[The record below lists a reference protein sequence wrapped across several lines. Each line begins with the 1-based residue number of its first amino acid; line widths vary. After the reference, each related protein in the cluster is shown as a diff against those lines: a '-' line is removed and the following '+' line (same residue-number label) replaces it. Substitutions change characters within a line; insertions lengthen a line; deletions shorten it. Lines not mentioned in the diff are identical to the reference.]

1 MLHRM
6 FPRSATLLAVAL
18 LGLGISPAPAAQAGA
33 DGRPRI
39 GLVLSG
45 GGARGAAHVGVLK
58 VLDELRIPVDA
69 IAGTSMGAVVGGLY
83 ASGLTGEQLEKELA
97 SVDWEG
103 AFSDRPLRADLNF
116 RRKRE
121 DRDFLVRLPLG
132 LRDGRFQLPRGL
144 IQGQKLSQILRRLT
158 LPVSQVGN
166 FDELPIRFR
175 AVATDLETGEGVV
188 IDRGDLATALRA
200 SLSAPGIFAPVERDG
215 RLLVDGGIAD
225 NLPVHIAREMGVDV
239 LIVVD
244 VGSPLIDRDRLGSV
258 AGVSNQMLAILI
270 RRESQRERATLGP
283 RDVIIDPPL
292 HNLSSFD
299 FSRLPRAMNIGEQA
313 ARELAPQLAQLSL
326 DEAGYAAWLAQ
337 RRAPPAMA
345 DTQVAFVRVDET
357 SQAFAASVDTLFGS
371 LVGEPLGIAD
381 LEDRL
386 NRYYGRGQM
395 ETLDY
400 RLEPQSAADPQSP
413 LGLTFSAR
421 ANSWGPNY
429 VRFGLRLQDNFAGNS
444 TFDAA
449 MRVKITE
456 LSSTGAEWIWDG
468 QVGGTPRIAT
478 ELYVPLSL
486 RQSWFVAPHAVF
498 QIRSLAQVDPVTE
511 EQVGE
516 LRVRSTR
523 FGFDAGRLIG
533 SSGELRGGVE
543 REVGSARVR
552 LGDTTT
558 PKDEFRTREFF
569 LRYSLDRFDSVSFPR
584 EGNSLLLEWRG
595 QLDDR
600 FENKVSDSLRFDWR
614 LARSWGRNTALVWV
628 SGGSLLDPQFA
639 DERSYF
645 TLGGFLNLSGLSADT
660 LSGPHYGITRLI
672 YYRQVG
678 RGGEGFLNVPMY
690 AGMSFEAGNAWQS
703 RSDMDF
709 GSARKD
715 FSLFFGLD
723 TFLGPAY
730 FAVGYDVRGRSA
742 LYLSLGR
749 GF

>member
-1 MLHRM
+1 MSL
-6 FPRSATLLAVAL
+6 RSATLLALILL
-18 LGLGISPAPAAQAGA
+18 LGSGVSPLLAGEPGPAS
-33 DGRPRI
+33 RPRI

-83 ASGLTGEQLEKELA
+83 ASGLTGAQIEKELA
-97 SVDWEG
+97 SVDWES
-103 AFSDRPLRADLNF
+103 AFSDRPPRADLNF

-144 IQGQKLSQILRRLT
+144 IQGQKLSEILRRLT
-158 LPVSQVGN
+158 LPVSQVRS

-188 IDRGDLATALRA
+188 MDGGDLANAIRA

-225 NLPVHIAREMGVDV
+225 NLPVRIAREMGVDV

-244 VGSPLIDRDRLGSV
+244 VGFTLVGRDRLDSV

-270 RRESQRERATLGP
+270 RRESDRERATLGP
-283 RDVIIDPPL
+283 QDILIDPAL
-292 HNLSSFD
+292 RNLSSFD
-299 FSRLPRAMNIGEQA
+299 FSRLTRAMDIGEQA
-313 ARELAPQLAQLSL
+313 AREAVPRLARLSL
-326 DEAGYAAWLAQ
+326 GEADYAAWLAQ
-337 RRAPPAMA
+337 RRMPVLPE
-345 DTQVAFVRVDET
+345 TQVAFVRVDAASRE
-357 SQAFAASVDTLFGS
+357 FAAPVNTLFGS
-371 LVGEPLGIAD
+371 LAGKPLQ
-381 LEDRL
+381 LEELESRVS
-386 NRYYGRGQM
+386 RYYGQGVL

-400 RLEPQSAADPQSP
+400 RLEPQSPADPDSP

-429 VRFGLRLQDNFAGNS
+429 VRFGLRLQDDFTGNS

-449 MRVKITE
+449 VRVKLTE
-456 LSSTGAEWIWDG
+456 LNRAGAEWVWDA

-478 ELYVPLSL
+478 ELFLPFSQ
-486 RQSWFVAPHAVF
+486 RQRWFAAPSAVF
-498 QIRSLAQVDPVTE
+498 QIHSVAQVDPDTE

-523 FGFDAGRLIG
+523 YGIDVGRQIGNAAELRAGMGRELG
-533 SSGELRGGVE
+533 SSW
-543 REVGSARVR
+543 VR
-552 LGDTTT
+552 LGDTTE
-558 PKDEFRTREFF
+558 PRDRFRTRESF
-569 LRYSLDRFDSVSFPR
+569 LRYSLDRFDSVAFPR
-584 EGNSLLLEWRG
+584 RGDSLLLEWRG
-595 QLDDR
+595 QLDGR

-614 LARSWGRNTALVWV
+614 LARSWGRNTGLVWV

-639 DERSYF
+639 DARSFF
-645 TLGGFLNLSGLSADT
+645 TLGGFLNLSGLTADT
-660 LSGPHYGITRLI
+660 LSGPHYAITRLI

-690 AGMSFEAGNAWQS
+690 AGMSFEAGNAWQN
-703 RSDMDF
+703 RGDMEV

-715 FSLFFGLD
+715 FSVFFGLD

-730 FAVGYDVRGRSA
+730 FAVGYDARGRSA
-742 LYLSLGR
+742 FYLSLGR